1 MDITKLKPGTSVVT
15 SSGDVVELLEV
26 LAGGGSARVRFSD
39 PTSSSPAARGSE
51 SEISADDIMTLAG
64 ERFVGPI

>member
-1 MDITKLKPGTSVVT
+1 MDITKLKLGTSLVT

-26 LAGGGSARVRFSD
+26 LAGGASARVRFSD
-39 PTSSSPAARGSE
+39 PTSSSPSARGSE
-51 SEISADDIMTLAG
+51 SEIGADDIMTLAG

>member
-1 MDITKLKPGTSVVT
+1 MDITKLKLGTSVVT

-26 LAGGGSARVRFSD
+26 LAGGASARVRFSD
-39 PTSSSPAARGSE
+39 PTSSSPAAQGSE
-51 SEISADDIMTLAG
+51 SEINADDIMTLDG

>member
-1 MDITKLKPGTSVVT
+1 MDITKLKPGTSLVT

-26 LAGGGSARVRFSD
+26 LAGGASARVRFSD

-51 SEISADDIMTLAG
+51 SEIGADDIMTLAG
-64 ERFVGPI
+64 ERFIGPI

>member
-1 MDITKLKPGTSVVT
+1 MDITKLEPGTSVVT

-26 LAGGGSARVRFSD
+26 LGGGASARVRFSD

>member
-1 MDITKLKPGTSVVT
+1 MDITKLEPGTSLVT

-26 LAGGGSARVRFSD
+26 LAGGASARVRFSD

-51 SEISADDIMTLAG
+51 SEIGADDIMTLAG
-64 ERFVGPI
+64 ERFIGPI

>member
-26 LAGGGSARVRFSD
+26 LGGGASARVRFSD
-39 PTSSSPAARGSE
+39 PTSSSPAAKGSE

>member
-1 MDITKLKPGTSVVT
+1 MDITKLEPGTSLVT

-26 LAGGGSARVRFSD
+26 LAGGASARVRFSD

-51 SEISADDIMTLAG
+51 SEIGADDIMTLAG
-64 ERFVGPI
+64 DRFIGPI

>member
-1 MDITKLKPGTSVVT
+1 MDITKLKLGTSVVT

-26 LAGGGSARVRFSD
+26 LGGGASARVRFSD
-39 PTSSSPAARGSE
+39 PTSSSPAEQGSE

>member
-1 MDITKLKPGTSVVT
+1 MDITKLKLGTSVVT

-26 LAGGGSARVRFSD
+26 LAGGASARVRFSD
-39 PTSSSPAARGSE
+39 PTSSSPAAPGSE

>member
-15 SSGDVVELLEV
+15 SSGDVVDQIEV
-26 LAGGGSARVRFSD
+26 LAGGASARVRFTD
-39 PTSSSPAARGSE
+39 PTSSSPAAKGSE

>member
-1 MDITKLKPGTSVVT
+1 MNITKLEPGASLVT

-26 LAGGGSARVRFSD
+26 LGGGASARVRFSD
-39 PTSSSPAARGSE
+39 PTSSSPAKQGSE
-51 SEISADDIMTLAG
+51 GEIGADDIMTLAG